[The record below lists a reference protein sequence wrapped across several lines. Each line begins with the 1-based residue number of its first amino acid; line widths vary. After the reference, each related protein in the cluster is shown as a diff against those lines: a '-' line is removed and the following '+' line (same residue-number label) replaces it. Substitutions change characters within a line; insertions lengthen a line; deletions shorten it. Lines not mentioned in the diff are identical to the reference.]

1 MENIILK
8 KINKNYESDPN
19 TAKPI
24 IELNEDIL
32 KLSFELNYFKF
43 SFKEKQKGFIKFHGC
58 KAFRSGIPNDEGFYL
73 SQNIIWNSNVI
84 KNIDFGSFYEAFNIP
99 KKYYEN
105 FYVLNSNNMGI
116 SREELHHY
124 VFFMKEGT
132 FECIANSYQE
142 QI

>member
-58 KAFRSGIPNDEGFYL
+58 KAFRSGIPND
-73 SQNIIWNSNVI
+73 
-84 KNIDFGSFYEAFNIP
+84 
-99 KKYYEN
+99 
-105 FYVLNSNNMGI
+105 
-116 SREELHHY
+116 
-124 VFFMKEGT
+124 
-132 FECIANSYQE
+132 
-142 QI
+142 